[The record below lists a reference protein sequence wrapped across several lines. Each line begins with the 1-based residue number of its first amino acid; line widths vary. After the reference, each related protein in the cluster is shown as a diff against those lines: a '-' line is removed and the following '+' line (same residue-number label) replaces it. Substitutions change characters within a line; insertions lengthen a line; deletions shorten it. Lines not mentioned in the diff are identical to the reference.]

1 MTPTVEHNAALPYP
15 VLIETPSSKSRSK
28 PPLVTTTSVDNPPFA
43 NGYSNSTANNNMEV
57 RVAKLVLNIFYL
69 SAMVSKFICVFV
81 SFTTKTGVAIQPI
94 NSI

>member
-15 VLIETPSSKSRSK
+15 VLIETPSNKSRSK

-57 RVAKLVLNIFYL
+57 RSNKIRTYYFFLVGKGVNKFLLLHKLLKL
-69 SAMVSKFICVFV
+69 
-81 SFTTKTGVAIQPI
+81 
-94 NSI
+94 